1 LNQILPFLD
10 IILSQDGEVK
20 SLVNQWLK
28 IVSAQQITEPC
39 FIESMFHIFSNSMSL
54 SAKNVKLNA
63 MVDLETINHLAEIRY
78 QLLDE
83 RNEKSK

>member
-1 LNQILPFLD
+1 
-10 IILSQDGEVK
+10 
-20 SLVNQWLK
+20 
-28 IVSAQQITEPC
+28 
-39 FIESMFHIFSNSMSL
+39 MSL